1 MKAILDKQRR
11 LARRKVKVRGKI
23 SGTSTIPRLAVSKSN
38 TSIYAQL
45 IDDIKGVT
53 MLGLHS
59 KSLSKGK
66 NITITDAEKLGEVLA
81 IAALE
86 KNIYRAVFDRRGRK
100 YTGKIAAFAEGARKS
115 GLRI

>member
-1 MKAILDKQRR
+1 MKEILDKQRR
-11 LARRKVKVRGKI
+11 LARRKVRVRGKI

-53 MLGLHS
+53 LIGVHS
-59 KSLSKGK
+59 KSITKGK
-66 NITITDAEKLGEVLA
+66 TVTMNDSQELGQKLAETA
-81 IAALE
+81 IQ
-86 KNIYRAVFDRRGRK
+86 KNIHKAVFDRRGRK

-115 GLRI
+115 GLRV